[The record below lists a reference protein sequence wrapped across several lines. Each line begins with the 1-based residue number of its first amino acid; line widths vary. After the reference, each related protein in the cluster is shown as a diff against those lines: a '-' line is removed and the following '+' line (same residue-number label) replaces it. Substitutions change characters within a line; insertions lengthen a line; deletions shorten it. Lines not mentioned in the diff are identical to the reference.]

1 MGIIGKVTVFLRNLL
16 SLDDFSHLYENV
28 YRIGD

>member
-1 MGIIGKVTVFLRNLL
+1 MGIIGKVIVSLKSLL